1 MSIFASD
8 AVKPVQPL
16 PQRETLTL
24 LLWPADKSLGSR
36 ERHYLYLSGWFTL
49 QTAFKNISGTK
60 AISAFACKKFFFFFK
75 KDPQKILSQKV
86 VL

>member
-1 MSIFASD
+1 MLIFASD

-24 LLWPADKSLGSR
+24 LLWPADEDLCSR
-36 ERHYLYLSGWFTL
+36 QRHYLYLSGWFTL

-60 AISAFACKKFFFFFK
+60 AICAFACKKFK
-75 KDPQKILSQKV
+75 NRKDPQKIVSQKV
-86 VL
+86 AL